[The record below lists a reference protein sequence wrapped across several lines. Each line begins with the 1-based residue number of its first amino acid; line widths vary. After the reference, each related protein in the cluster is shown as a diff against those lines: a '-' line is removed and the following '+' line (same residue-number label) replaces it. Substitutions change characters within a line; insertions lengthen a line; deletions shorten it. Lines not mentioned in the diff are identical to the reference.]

1 MTMFAFISA
10 PVAASRDEAAAF
22 HCIKTISHRSTP
34 QHTAAIINSLCAL
47 RCALW
52 LFTHM
57 KTAEKFVRF
66 RHFSHNLPDN
76 RQEKATLIQ

>member
-10 PVAASRDEAAAF
+10 PAAASRDEAAIF
-22 HCIKTISHRSTP
+22 HCIKTISHRA
-34 QHTAAIINSLCAL
+34 HKAHRAIINSLCAL

-52 LFTHM
+52 LFTHT